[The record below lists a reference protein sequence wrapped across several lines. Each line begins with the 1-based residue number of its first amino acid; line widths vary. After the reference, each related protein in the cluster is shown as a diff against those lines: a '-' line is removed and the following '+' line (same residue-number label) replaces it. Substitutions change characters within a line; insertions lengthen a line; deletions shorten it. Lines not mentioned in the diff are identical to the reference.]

1 MFMRL
6 GLRPFTSFSKDH
18 YKVLG
23 VTANASKDEIKK
35 AYLGLAK

>member
-1 MFMRL
+1 MFIRL
-6 GLRPFTSFSKDH
+6 GFRSFTSFAKDH